1 MKQYLQLLIVVVL
14 TCLLSSST
22 YYTAE
27 FPNAA
32 MHSTSAM
39 TSCDSSLLCAAF
51 TVFVSADEI
60 LQCFNNLPTS
70 PRRIGRNKAYNLD
83 YYNKPIGN
91 YTAEL
96 PNATMRSISV
106 ITSCGSSLPC
116 PAFTGF
122 VSADDNLS
130 EGSNDLPSG
139 PRRIGG
145 SNMNNP
151 EDDNE
156 NLDDPWKTPIGDIPL
171 GMMVVC
177 ILIYMY
183 VIYRKSIN
191 IPADKP

>member
-1 MKQYLQLLIVVVL
+1 MKKYLQILIVLVL

-27 FPNAA
+27 YPNAA

-39 TSCDSSLLCAAF
+39 TSC
-51 TVFVSADEI
+51 
-60 LQCFNNLPTS
+60 
-70 PRRIGRNKAYNLD
+70 
-83 YYNKPIGN
+83 
-91 YTAEL
+91 
-96 PNATMRSISV
+96 
-106 ITSCGSSLPC
+106 GSSLPC
-116 PAFTGF
+116 AASAGF

-139 PRRIGG
+139 PRRIRIEEGNVNQG
-145 SNMNNP
+145 DGPENP
-151 EDDNE
+151 
-156 NLDDPWKTPIGDIPL
+156 DDPWKTPIGDIPL

-191 IPADKP
+191 IPADRS

>member
-39 TSCDSSLLCAAF
+39 TSC
-51 TVFVSADEI
+51 
-60 LQCFNNLPTS
+60 
-70 PRRIGRNKAYNLD
+70 
-83 YYNKPIGN
+83 
-91 YTAEL
+91 
-96 PNATMRSISV
+96 
-106 ITSCGSSLPC
+106 GSSLPC
-116 PAFTGF
+116 AASAGF

-145 SNMNNP
+145 SNMNNQE
-151 EDDNE
+151 EDDNAFTSYFSASHFNTTLIADYTLIANSFISSALTFPIFSWSKNFLAE
-156 NLDDPWKTPIGDIPL
+156 KTISFRL
-171 GMMVVC
+171 
-177 ILIYMY
+177 LSS
-183 VIYRKSIN
+183 VIDSFRLSYFTMRPFS
-191 IPADKP
+191 DLFW

>member
-1 MKQYLQLLIVVVL
+1 M
-14 TCLLSSST
+14 
-22 YYTAE
+22 
-27 FPNAA
+27 P
-32 MHSTSAM
+32 STSAM
-39 TSCDSSLLCAAF
+39 TSCGSSLPCAAF
-51 TVFVSADEI
+51 TGFVSADEI

-70 PRRIGRNKAYNLD
+70 PRRIGRNKAYNLDD

-106 ITSCGSSLPC
+106 ITSCGSSLPY

-139 PRRIGG
+139 PRRIRIEEGNVNQG
-145 SNMNNP
+145 DGPENP
-151 EDDNE
+151 
-156 NLDDPWKTPIGDIPL
+156 DDPWKTPVGDIPW

>member
-39 TSCDSSLLCAAF
+39 TSC
-51 TVFVSADEI
+51 
-60 LQCFNNLPTS
+60 
-70 PRRIGRNKAYNLD
+70 
-83 YYNKPIGN
+83 
-91 YTAEL
+91 
-96 PNATMRSISV
+96 
-106 ITSCGSSLPC
+106 GSSLPC
-116 PAFTGF
+116 AASAGF

-145 SNMNNP
+145 SNMNNQE

-191 IPADKP
+191 ISVDKP

>member
-39 TSCDSSLLCAAF
+39 TSC
-51 TVFVSADEI
+51 
-60 LQCFNNLPTS
+60 
-70 PRRIGRNKAYNLD
+70 
-83 YYNKPIGN
+83 
-91 YTAEL
+91 
-96 PNATMRSISV
+96 
-106 ITSCGSSLPC
+106 GSSLPC
-116 PAFTGF
+116 AASAGF

-145 SNMNNP
+145 SNMNNQE

-191 IPADKP
+191 IPVDKP